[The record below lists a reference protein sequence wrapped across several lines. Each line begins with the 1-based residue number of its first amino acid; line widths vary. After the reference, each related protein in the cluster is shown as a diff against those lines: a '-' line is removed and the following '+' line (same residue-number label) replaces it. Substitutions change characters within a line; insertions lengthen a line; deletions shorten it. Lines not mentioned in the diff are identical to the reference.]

1 MHWYFF
7 FAKVFDDLSNDAA
20 DIQGEDRHALAV
32 AQGPEGVLV
41 IEECFEHGRSPKKLS
56 GLIAAIFVLE
66 ERGCVMRNLRKVQPT
81 SDSLEV
87 DHVFWSNMTS
97 YSRSFNRHRPGDP
110 TFRLLESR
118 LSSVPFSS
126 RWRRVDAMDRY
137 PAKLIGVYREIS
149 S

>member
-7 FAKVFDDLSNDAA
+7 FAKVFDDLANDAA
-20 DIQGEDRHALAV
+20 DIQGEDRHALPV

-41 IEECFEHGRSPKKLS
+41 IEEYFEHGCSLKMLS

-97 YSRSFNRHRPGDP
+97 YSRSFDRHRPRPDLQAFEEQ
-110 TFRLLESR
+110 TFERAIQQPLGR
-118 LSSVPFSS
+118 A
-126 RWRRVDAMDRY
+126 DAMDRY